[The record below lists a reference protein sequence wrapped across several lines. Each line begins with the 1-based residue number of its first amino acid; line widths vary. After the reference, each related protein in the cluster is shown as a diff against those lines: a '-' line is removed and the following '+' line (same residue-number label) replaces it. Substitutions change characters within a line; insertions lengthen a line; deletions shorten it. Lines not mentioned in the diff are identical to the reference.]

1 MSKHSDKIAAK
12 KAAVL
17 GSSKKKSPV
26 PLLLMAACAV
36 LVIGGGILFM
46 GRSKDQAPPLARVFQ
61 PEAAQAAELTY
72 PVTEFAD
79 GTARFFGRQTTDG
92 LQIRFFVLKSSDG
105 VIRSAFDA
113 CDSCW
118 RAGKGYRQDGDE
130 MVCQNCRMRFASVK
144 VMEVKGGCSP
154 SPLPSRVEDG
164 RVVIR
169 VADVE
174 AGAQYFKPRG
184 EG

>member
-1 MSKHSDKIAAK
+1 MSNPQDKIAAK

-17 GSSKKKSPV
+17 GGKKQSP
-26 PLLLMAACAV
+26 LHLFLMLACAV

-46 GRSKDQAPPLARVFQ
+46 GQNQDQAPPLAQAFQ
-61 PEAAQAAELTY
+61 PQAAEAAELTY
-72 PVTEFAD
+72 PAAEFTG
-79 GTARFFGRQTTDG
+79 GTARFFEHQTQDG
-92 LQIRFFVLKSSDG
+92 LTIRFFVLQSSDG

-118 RAGKGYRQDGDE
+118 PAGKGYRQDGDE

-144 VMEVKGGCSP
+144 VMEVKGGCNP
-154 SPLPSRVEDG
+154 SPLPNQVKNG
-164 RVVIR
+164 QVVIR

-174 AGAQYFKPRG
+174 AGRGYFAHGK